1 MVSDLLAIAKRRPV
15 LWLTAAVVFI
25 ASLRLLSK
33 STPSAPPNAPSLQPV
48 TVPSHSGM
56 GYRLVFPSEEVTF
69 PDGSSV
75 TVHRSSAEYGEF
87 THNFWTRLQEGMW
100 EDTTFTA
107 FRGCL
112 APAAAA
118 TTVLDFGSWI
128 GPTVLYAAALG
139 AGQVL
144 SFEPDPA
151 AFAELSVNVGL
162 NGFSAVKLHQACI
175 GPTEGEFYLLDHHH
189 FQQFNSVECM
199 SNVLTSYGIL
209 IFSLCRPPD
218 AVLPWR

>member
-1 MVSDLLAIAKRRPV
+1 MVSEQLGHPGRRPA
-15 LWLTAAVVFI
+15 LWALAAVVFV
-25 ASLRLLSK
+25 ASLRLLS
-33 STPSAPPNAPSLQPV
+33 APAAPRGAPGAHVLQPV

-69 PDGSSV
+69 PDGATV
-75 TVHRSSAEYGEF
+75 AVHRSPASYGEF
-87 THNFWTRLQEGMW
+87 THFFWTRLQEGNW

-162 NGFSAVKLHQACI
+162 NGFEAVKLHQACI
-175 GPTEGEFYLLDHHH
+175 GATEGEFNTLICSIS
-189 FQQFNSVECM
+189 SVC
-199 SNVLTSYGIL
+199 SHVTDTGAPQA
-209 IFSLCRPPD
+209 R
-218 AVLPWR
+218 